1 MDTPTLDDLPPA
13 MPGHGSSTFRGARAS
28 LNPRFSPVRTTLQ
41 SGTSH
46 EHVQHSRQEQ
56 CAVCDNRATTDT
68 ALQHRTPRT
77 HATLQ
82 LHQTRLQ
89 RDMQCSKLRNDK
101 PHDPH
106 ARGGFAPPGPRFI
119 FTGLRASAAPAQGG
133 KARFVGPP
141 VWSCGSYIP
150 NPEILADLN
159 VGHAAREAWRRDLSK
174 QRGRSRR
181 EQGNASFRGRL

>member
-1 MDTPTLDDLPPA
+1 MDTPPLDDLPPA

-106 ARGGFAPPGPRFI
+106 ARGGFAPPGPCSLSLAGEPARRPLWAARPVSSI
-119 FTGLRASAAPAQGG
+119 RQSRGAARASRSQSFSPISML
-133 KARFVGPP
+133 VM
-141 VWSCGSYIP
+141 
-150 NPEILADLN
+150 
-159 VGHAAREAWRRDLSK
+159 
-174 QRGRSRR
+174 QRGK
-181 EQGNASFRGRL
+181 N